1 MTSRIKV
8 LSLTICFKAFSLEPL
23 NPWTLGPL
31 SSTKSLGDDP
41 YV

>member
-1 MTSRIKV
+1 MK
-8 LSLTICFKAFSLEPL
+8 LSLYLNNHRVATGRAL